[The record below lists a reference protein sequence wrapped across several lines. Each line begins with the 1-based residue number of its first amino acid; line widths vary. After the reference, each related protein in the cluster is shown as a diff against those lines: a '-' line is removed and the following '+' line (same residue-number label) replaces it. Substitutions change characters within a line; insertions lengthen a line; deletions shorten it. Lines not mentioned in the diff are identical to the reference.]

1 MEFNVIQEKLQ
12 EMGEELADVNILVAE
27 DKWDPSFLNQ
37 PLLLN
42 LSLNPN
48 YIYHLIPIM
57 LMENGHIGEAG
68 LANVRANISVNLTA
82 AEDNGYL

>member
-1 MEFNVIQEKLQ
+1 VVVKP
-12 EMGEELADVNILVAE
+12 ADGNILVAE
-27 DKWDPSFLNQ
+27 DKWDRSFLNQ
-37 PLLLN
+37 PLLLL

-48 YIYHLIPIM
+48 YIYHLIPTM
-57 LMENGHIGEAG
+57 LMENGLIEEAS